1 MYACVCVYVY
11 ISLYVCMFVCVYVCI
26 PCMHA
31 RMYACICVC
40 TYVWMNYYVSFG
52 VEYSSVPVYRNQLVQ
67 TVVLGLGQFHSCF

>member
-1 MYACVCVYVY
+1 MRVCICVYIY
-11 ISLYVCMFVCVYVCI
+11 LYVCMFVRVYVCI

-40 TYVWMNYYVSFG
+40 IYVWMNYYVCFG

-67 TVVLGLGQFHSCF
+67 TVVLGLGQFHICF